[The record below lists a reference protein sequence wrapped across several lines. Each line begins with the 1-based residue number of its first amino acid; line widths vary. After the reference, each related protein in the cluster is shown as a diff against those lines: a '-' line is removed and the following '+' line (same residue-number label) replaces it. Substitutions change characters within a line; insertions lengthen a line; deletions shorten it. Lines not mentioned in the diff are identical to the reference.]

1 MEMDNN
7 FQFRCFI
14 KRTFLIKME
23 MALFHLLEV
32 MEDSHQ
38 LNLLEI
44 FKDLVQTYVSN
55 QLFRDKEK
63 MLKEILSTMNNM
75 KKAKML

>member
-1 MEMDNN
+1 
-7 FQFRCFI
+7 
-14 KRTFLIKME
+14 ME
-23 MALFHLLEV
+23 MAPFHLLEV

-44 FKDLVQTYVSN
+44 FRDLVQKYVSN
-55 QLFRDKEK
+55 QLFLDKEK

>member
-14 KRTFLIKME
+14 KRTFLIRME
-23 MALFHLLEV
+23 MAPFHLLEV

-44 FKDLVQTYVSN
+44 FRDLVQKYVSN
-55 QLFRDKEK
+55 QLFLDKEK
-63 MLKEILSTMNNM
+63 IELDEGKLEMLKELV
-75 KKAKML
+75 

>member
-1 MEMDNN
+1 
-7 FQFRCFI
+7 
-14 KRTFLIKME
+14 ME

-38 LNLLEI
+38 LSLLEI
-44 FKDLVQTYVSN
+44 FRDLVQKYVSN
-55 QLFRDKEK
+55 QLFLDKEK